1 MAAKNSAMETRGAR
15 NKEPF
20 TLLVG
25 SYREPL
31 TQMPSWERGG
41 KGGDRSERPSIQPKG
56 TASITESA
64 KGWSPTCLGLAEFQD
79 FPFLLYFYILFGFST
94 MGLN

>member
-1 MAAKNSAMETRGAR
+1 MEDGAVNYISLQLQTTNGSRDCGQKNSAIETRGAR
-15 NKEPF
+15 NKETF

-41 KGGDRSERPSIQPKG
+41 KRGDLKDQALDPKG
-56 TASITESA
+56 
-64 KGWSPTCLGLAEFQD
+64 
-79 FPFLLYFYILFGFST
+79 LLKL
-94 MGLN
+94 LNQQKDGHQHV

>member
-41 KGGDRSERPSIQPKG
+41 KGGDLKDQAFNPKG
-56 TASITESA
+56 
-64 KGWSPTCLGLAEFQD
+64 
-79 FPFLLYFYILFGFST
+79 LLLL
-94 MGLN
+94 LNQQKDGHQHV